1 MRDQL
6 FWLKGLQVA
15 SRPLAVPAQL
25 SRVAAAA
32 VLLILACFAPNARS
46 AGALAGIAIQNTA
59 QVSYTVGASTVTTS
73 SNTVSLTV
81 AEILDVVV
89 TLQSPVLN
97 VVPGATSQ
105 ALLFRVTNTGNGP
118 EAFSLAL
125 NNALGGDEFDPVAA
139 SPSIYFDTDASGTLT
154 AADTPYTSGNNDPLL
169 APDAG
174 VNVLLVNNIPNGL
187 VNADRGF
194 SRLAATSRTGSG
206 APGTAFAGQGQ
217 GGTDAVVG
225 TSGAA
230 AAGTGTYLVTDIAV
244 SAVKSATVVDQF
256 GGARPIP
263 GARIT
268 YQVVVTAA
276 GSGTATASQFSD
288 NVPANTTFF
297 PGSMKLNNAVLTDV
311 ADADAGTFLTN
322 PQPQVRVALGN
333 LTQASG
339 PQTITFAVTIN

>member
-1 MRDQL
+1 M
-6 FWLKGLQVA
+6 
-15 SRPLAVPAQL
+15 
-25 SRVAAAA
+25 
-32 VLLILACFAPNARS
+32 
-46 AGALAGIAIQNTA
+46 
-59 QVSYTVGASTVTTS
+59 
-73 SNTVSLTV
+73 
-81 AEILDVVV
+81 
-89 TLQSPVLN
+89 
-97 VVPGATSQ
+97 
-105 ALLFRVTNTGNGP
+105 TNTGNGP
-118 EAFSLAL
+118 EAFSLVL

-297 PGSMKLNNAVLTDV
+297 PGSLKLNNAVLTDV

-339 PQTITFAVTIN
+339 PQTITFVVTIN